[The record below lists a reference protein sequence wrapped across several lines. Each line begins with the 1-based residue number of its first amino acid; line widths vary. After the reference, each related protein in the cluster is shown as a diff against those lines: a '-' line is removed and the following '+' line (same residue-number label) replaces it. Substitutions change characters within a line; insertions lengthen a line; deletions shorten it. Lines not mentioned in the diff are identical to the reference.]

1 MRFWRGLVRLSPAA
15 SGNLRIIALLP
26 RVNAGVTA
34 ALAVTTLV
42 GTGLG
47 IAFTFAAGTLVGS
60 VPAAVAGGTSSVAAA
75 TALRALGVAAALYV
89 LRQIVDPVSGVFA
102 RILAQ
107 ELNQHLEVRVMRAVN
122 APSGIAHLEDP
133 EVLDLIQAAQEVGS
147 AGYQPGVV
155 VLGLRNLIPFWVQ
168 SITYSLILARFHW
181 WIGLGMFAVAY
192 WASAV
197 RRTENVRNIEV
208 LSQQGTLARRTNYLR
223 DLATTPAAAKEVRV
237 FALLEWLTEGFSREW
252 LANMLPFWRRRAAAE
267 WKLAAFSPL
276 TATAHVVA
284 VLALGWSAA
293 RGEISLT
300 QLAIFLAAIPGVTN
314 LGTGNADDARMA
326 YGGVAV
332 PAVLRLEAL
341 VRGVRESGSL
351 GASAGESR
359 STELDSAAP
368 RSGIAF
374 ERVTFRYPGGV
385 ADVLSDFDLFIPAG
399 ESLAIVGA
407 NGAGKTTIVKLL
419 CGLYQPTAGRI
430 AVDGVDLSDVEP
442 RVWRRRGAAIFQDFV
457 QYQLSAR
464 ENVALGKSSAA
475 RGALDEAARKAGAL
489 DVVEAL
495 PRGWETVLSREYA
508 GGTNLSGGQWQ
519 RIALARALYAVA
531 PYATGNGH
539 GDGHT
544 RGASVLILDEPTAN
558 LDVRAEAALY
568 ERFLDLTHGLTTIVI
583 SHRFSTV
590 RRAGRICV
598 LEDGRV
604 VELGTHDELLAAG
617 GRYATMFRLQAER
630 FDA

>member
-197 RRTENVRNIEV
+197 RRIENVRNIEV
-208 LSQQGTLARRTNYLR
+208 LSQQGNLARRTNYLR

-252 LANMLPFWRRRAAAE
+252 LANMLPFWRRRSAAE

-276 TATAHVVA
+276 TAAAHVVA

-300 QLAIFLAAIPGVTN
+300 QLA
-314 LGTGNADDARMA
+314 
-326 YGGVAV
+326 
-332 PAVLRLEAL
+332 
-341 VRGVRESGSL
+341 L
-351 GASAGESR
+351 GASTGKAR

-385 ADVLSDFDLFIPAG
+385 ADVLSAFDLFIPAG

-430 AVDGVDLSDVEP
+430 AVDGVDLRDVDP
-442 RVWRRRGAAIFQDFV
+442 RVWRRRVAAIFQDFV
-457 QYQLSAR
+457 QYHLSAR